1 MSIKSL
7 LKGKY
12 VALTAIMAVSVIV
25 PFVAFGSSHTIVVD
39 RGASGME
46 DGSNSHP
53 YQSIGDALDHAK
65 DGDEVYIHDGTYNEN
80 ITVPKGVT
88 VKGNSKNHSKVVI
101 DGNDG
106 KPTVT
111 MKNGSELSFVTVKN
125 GRNGIR
131 VLSDAKA
138 KLYDLVVTGANRDG
152 IFAESAPRDKDRR
165 LYAEKIEVKK
175 SGKAGIYS
183 EKRYVVLVNSDIH
196 DNDSDGIDF
205 SAGTKAWLESITS
218 NDNAGSGWKAVV
230 DGAEIWSR
238 DNQFRRNGR
247 EGIQVESF
255 GGAGAFGEKTSKTV
269 DNGRYGIALLSHNV
283 AADSMRK
290 NIFLEADSSWGNA
303 FGTVSSVIRSSN

>member
-1 MSIKSL
+1 MSIKTL

-12 VALTAIMAVSVIV
+12 VAVAAILAVSVIV
-25 PFVAFGSSHTIVVD
+25 PFVAFGSTHTIVVD
-39 RGASGME
+39 SGASGTQ
-46 DGSNSHP
+46 DGSSLHP
-53 YQSIGDALDHAK
+53 YRSIGDALDHAS
-65 DGDEVYIHDGTYNEN
+65 DGDEVYIHDGTYEEN
-80 ITVPKGVT
+80 ITIPKGVT
-88 VKGNSKNHSKVVI
+88 VKGNSKNRGKVVI
-101 DGNDG
+101 DGNEN

-138 KLYDLVVTGANRDG
+138 KLYDLLVTGAQRDG

-175 SGKAGIYS
+175 NGKAGIYS

-205 SAGTKAWLESITS
+205 SAGTKAWLADVTS

-255 GGAGAFGEKTSKTV
+255 GGAGKFGVKTSKMV
-269 DNGRYGIALLSHNV
+269 DNGRYGIALLARNT
-283 AADSMRK
+283 AAGSMWK
-290 NIFLEADSSWGNA
+290 NIFFETNTSWGNTL
-303 FGTVSSVIRSSN
+303 GTVSSVIRSSN